1 MKRQFLCLTVLL
13 LLCLSIPLGA
23 TAGFRIVS
31 GNNQT
36 GTVREVL
43 AQPFV
48 IIATSNLTGKPSRGW
63 DLTFRVTEGG
73 GSLSITSATTDDDG
87 LAQTTLTLGNTP
99 GTNVVEVVR
108 DVVGDV
114 IATFRATAT
123 SPTVNIPDDNL
134 RAAIETILGKEKND
148 PITETEIGS
157 FFTLSANDAE
167 ISNLSGLE
175 YATRLLGLSLKDNE
189 ISNLSPLS
197 GLQLITVYL
206 SGNDITSISALSR
219 MIQIRTLYLD
229 NNRITSL
236 SSLPNLSS
244 ASILSF
250 QDNRITDISPLLNDD
265 LGFEGSRLGGGGRDV
280 YLDGNPLSDTSINT
294 HIPALEARSITVH
307 FSAPTVN
314 IPDANLRAVIEA
326 ELGKEKNDPI
336 TEAEIRSI
344 TRLVGTDAEISSLS
358 GLEHATSLEVLHL
371 QHNEISSLSPL
382 SGLTSLTFLDVE
394 FNEISSLSLLS
405 GLTSLEVLDLEGNEI
420 SSLSPLS
427 GLTSLTFLDLQH
439 NEISSLSPLSGLTQL
454 TVVLLSGNN
463 ITSISALSRIKN
475 IIKLSLA
482 NNRIT
487 SLSSLPNLGSVYEL
501 SLQDNRITDIS
512 PLLNDDLGFRG
523 GNFRNVHLDGN
534 PLSDT
539 SINTHIPALEARSI
553 TVHFSAAPTVNIP
566 DANLRAVIEA
576 ELGKE
581 KNDPITEA
589 EIRSITRLVGTDAEI
604 SSLSGLEHAT
614 SLEVLFL
621 QHNEI
626 SSLSPLSGL
635 TSLTFLDVE
644 FNEISSLSPLSG
656 LTSLEVLDLEG
667 NEISSLS
674 PLSGLT
680 SLTFLDLQHNE
691 ISSLSPLSGLTQLTV
706 ILLSGNNITSIS
718 ELSRMIQIIKLSLAN
733 NRITSL
739 SSLPNLG
746 SVYELSLQDNRIT
759 DISPLLN
766 DDLGFRG
773 GNFRNVYLDGN
784 PLSDTSINTHIPA
797 LEARSITVHFSA
809 PTVNIPDDNLRAA
822 IETILGKEKNDPIT
836 EAEIRSFRVL
846 SANDAE
852 ISNLSGLEYATRLLG
867 LSLKDNEISSLSP
880 LSGLTQLITVL
891 LSGNDITSISAL
903 SRIKNINRLYLDNN
917 RITSLS
923 SLPNLSSASI
933 LSFQDNRIT
942 DISPLLNDDLGFEGS
957 RLGGGGRDVYLDGNP
972 LSDTSINTHIPAL
985 EARSITVHF
994 SVTDPPKTEL
1004 NYISGADQTGEPGKA
1019 LEEAFVVEVKKA
1031 DEAAANVY
1039 VTFTVTFGG
1048 GSMSSE
1054 TVKTDSNGLARSTLT
1069 LGPNAGTNTVEV
1081 TTDTVPG
1088 DTVTFTATATEKP
1101 VFTGVPYNFSI
1112 PEDSL
1117 EGTSVGTVSAT
1128 VSDGDVEYELHDGD
1142 DNDSFRIGRD
1152 TGQLTSAE
1160 TFNYEEQRSYSLG
1173 IRATGPSGS
1182 EDTVATVTITEMEDE
1197 IPPNATPTFSDE
1209 IATFTVSSDAS
1220 VGTDV
1225 GTVPATDDDDDTL
1238 TYDLSGSD
1246 SSSFAISSTGV
1257 LTTAAVLTE
1266 DTTYHVTV
1274 TVNDGNGG
1282 TDTIEVTIEATGSS
1296 NPTPTPTPTPTPN
1309 NEPTFTDGDRDTR
1322 SIPEHTVAGRDI
1334 GLPVA
1339 ATDQDSED
1347 TLTYSLGGEDAA
1359 AFDIDTATGQLKTK
1373 APLDF
1378 ETTPAYTVI
1387 VTVSDG
1393 KGGSDSIRVTINIT
1407 RADDTDGDEDSN
1419 TAPTFND
1426 DPNAVRSIPENT
1438 VAGRDIGTPVSAT
1451 DTDSEDLTY
1460 SLGGDDAAAFDI
1472 DAATGQLKTKAPLD
1486 FETKPAYTVI
1496 VTVSDGEGGS
1506 ASITVT
1512 ITLTNVNEVPSFTD
1526 GTNTVRSIA
1535 EHTAEGE
1542 DIGTPVS
1549 ATDTDS
1555 EDLTYSLGGD
1565 DAAAF
1570 DIDAATGQ
1578 LKTKAP
1584 LDFETTP
1591 AYTVIVTVSD
1601 GEGGSASITVTIT
1614 LTNVNEVPSFTDG
1627 TNTVRSI
1634 AEHTAAGEDIGLP
1647 VAATDQDGDTG
1658 TYTLSGAD
1666 AAAFDIDAATGQLK
1680 TKAPLD
1686 FETKP
1691 AYTVIV
1697 TVSDGNGGSA
1707 SITVTI
1713 TLTDANE
1720 VPSFTDGPNA
1730 VRSIAEHTAEGEDI
1744 GTPVS
1749 ATDTDSEDLTYRL
1762 GGEGAAAFDI
1772 DAATGQ
1778 LKTKAPLDFETKP
1791 AYTVIVTVSDG
1802 EGGSASITVTI
1813 TLTNVN
1819 EVPSFTDGTNTVRS
1833 IAEHTAAGEDIGL
1846 PVAATDQD
1854 GDTGTYT
1861 LSGADAAAFDIDA
1874 ATGQLKTKAPL
1885 DFETK
1890 PAYTVIVTVSD
1901 GNGGSDSITVTI
1913 ELTDVNDAPIFDDGD
1928 SRTRSIAENTVAGED
1943 IGAAVSATDQD
1954 GDTLTYTLSGGT
1966 DSESFTIVS
1975 STGQLRTAVALTA
1988 GTYNVTVT
1996 ADDGRNGTA
2005 ATDVT
2010 ITVIAP
2016 TRTVIVPTR
2025 PPRRPP
2031 PPPSNNAP
2039 VFSADSGG
2047 TREIVENTAAG
2058 VNIGA
2063 PVSATD
2069 ADNDPLTYS
2078 LDSVGAATFDINTAT
2093 GQLTTQA
2100 NVVLDHERIPS
2111 YAVTVTVQDGRGGV
2125 ISIGVTIQVTN
2136 VNEPP
2141 TFSDDLSTTFEIDE
2155 NTAAGVNID
2164 TPVSATD
2171 ADNDTLTYTLSG
2183 ADAAAFEIDMNT
2195 GQLRTKAVLDHET
2208 QSTYNV
2214 MVTVSDGTLAVTIEV
2229 TITVT
2234 NINEM
2239 PTFNAGASTTRS
2251 ITENVAVG
2259 TAIGPPVAATDPDG
2273 DTLTYTLSGADAAAF
2288 DIDAATGQLKT
2299 QAPLDFETKPAYD
2312 VMVTVSDGTLADT
2325 IEVTITVTNI
2335 NEMPTFNEGASTTRS
2350 ITENVAVGT
2359 AIGPPVAATDPD
2371 IGDTVTYTL
2380 SGADAAAF
2388 ELDMLTGQLSTV
2400 TILNSETKDTYT
2412 VTVTASDG
2420 TLMASITVTVTV
2432 TDLDEFLWSI
2442 PQGLSLIHVPL
2453 KVTAVDGVAKT
2464 LETITNLYIALGGT
2478 TNVNLLVTRD
2488 TAGDRWLSYLG
2499 AINQG
2504 KPGDKTL
2511 TDDLGILV
2519 DMKNSVT
2526 VELSGDPLGMNG
2538 MSAITLREGLN
2549 LVGVPLKDSRLT
2561 RVSDLFALEGIA
2573 GNVSEVLTW
2582 DGVAKVITHAGD
2594 EDDGPLTGGQSFF
2607 LEASEMATVA
2617 ISGTGWYNST
2627 GINAAPLIAA
2637 NALRSVGTTPVL
2649 AVTGSIAV
2657 DAPGGNYRVTVKNLS
2672 TGTVNTVTVRDAGDF
2687 QLTLVDVVGGVAQ
2700 IGDILEVTAES
2711 SDPSIGV
2718 QPLHH
2723 IVTAKDVQ
2731 RSVIQ
2736 LDALLA
2742 YAIPSQT
2749 ELLHNYPNPFNPETW
2764 IPYRLA
2770 SDANVTLT
2778 IYDQHG
2784 GVVRKLD
2791 VGHRGA
2797 AVYERRDKA
2806 IYWDGKN
2813 EFGERVAS
2821 GVYFYHLSAGDY
2833 SATRKMVIVK

>member
-1 MKRQFLCLTVLL
+1 MKTQFLCLTVLL

-23 TAGFRIVS
+23 TAAVTIVS

-36 GTVREVL
+36 GPVGEDL

-48 IIATSNLTGKPSRGW
+48 IRVTFERSGNPAPGVRI
-63 DLTFRVTEGG
+63 TFRVPQGG
-73 GSLSITSATTDDDG
+73 GSLSTTSATTDDDG
-87 LAQTTLTLGNTP
+87 RAQTTLTLGDTP
-99 GTNVVEVVR
+99 GLNKVEAFLTRDGPVV
-108 DVVGDV
+108 
-114 IATFRATAT
+114 ATFRATAT
-123 SPTVNIPDDNL
+123 VFPDANL
-134 RAAIETILGKEKND
+134 RAAIEAKLGKEKND
-148 PITETEIGS
+148 PITEAEIGS

-175 YATRLLGLSLKDNE
+175 YAVRLLSLSLKDNE

-197 GLQLITVYL
+197 GLQLIIVYL

-219 MIQIRTLYLD
+219 MIQIRRLYLD

-236 SSLPNLSS
+236 SSLPNLGK

-250 QDNRITDISPLLNDD
+250 QNNRITDISPLLNDD
-265 LGFEGSRLGGGGRDV
+265 LGFEGSGRDV

-394 FNEISSLSLLS
+394 GNEISSLSPLSGLTSLEVLDLQHNEISSLSPLSGLTSLTFLDLQHNEISSLSPLSGLTQLTVVLLSGNNITSISALSRIKNIIKLSLANNRITSLSSLPNLGSVYELSLQDNRITDISPLLNDDLGFRGGNFRNVYLDGNPLSDTSINTHIPALEARSITVHFSAAPTVNIPDANLRAVIEAELGKEKNDPITEAEIRSITRLVGTDAEISSLSGLEHATSLEVLHLQHNEISSLSPLSGLTSLTFLDVEGNEISSLSPLS

-523 GNFRNVHLDGN
+523 GNFRNV
-534 PLSDT
+534 
-539 SINTHIPALEARSI
+539 
-553 TVHFSAAPTVNIP
+553 
-566 DANLRAVIEA
+566 
-576 ELGKE
+576 
-581 KNDPITEA
+581 
-589 EIRSITRLVGTDAEI
+589 
-604 SSLSGLEHAT
+604 
-614 SLEVLFL
+614 
-621 QHNEI
+621 
-626 SSLSPLSGL
+626 
-635 TSLTFLDVE
+635 
-644 FNEISSLSPLSG
+644 
-656 LTSLEVLDLEG
+656 
-667 NEISSLS
+667 
-674 PLSGLT
+674 
-680 SLTFLDLQHNE
+680 
-691 ISSLSPLSGLTQLTV
+691 
-706 ILLSGNNITSIS
+706 
-718 ELSRMIQIIKLSLAN
+718 
-733 NRITSL
+733 
-739 SSLPNLG
+739 
-746 SVYELSLQDNRIT
+746 
-759 DISPLLN
+759 
-766 DDLGFRG
+766 
-773 GNFRNVYLDGN
+773 YLDGN

-809 PTVNIPDDNLRAA
+809 PTVNIPDANLRAA
-822 IETILGKEKNDPIT
+822 IEAKLGKEKNDPIT
-836 EAEIRSFRVL
+836 EAEIRSFRTL

-852 ISNLSGLEYATRLLG
+852 ISNLSGLEYATRLLI

-880 LSGLTQLITVL
+880 LSGLQLRVVY

-903 SRIKNINRLYLDNN
+903 SRMIQIDTLYLDNN

-923 SLPNLSSASI
+923 SLPNLGRASS

-957 RLGGGGRDVYLDGNP
+957 ALGGRGRDVYLDGNP

-1004 NYISGADQTGEPGKA
+1004 NYISGDVQTGEAGNA
-1019 LEEAFVVEVKKA
+1019 LAEAFIVEVKIE
-1031 DEAAANVY
+1031 DEAAANVD
-1039 VTFTVTFGG
+1039 VTFMVTSGG
-1048 GSMSSE
+1048 GSMDLE
-1054 TVKTDSNGLARSTLT
+1054 TVTTDSSGLASSTLT
-1069 LGPNAGTNTVEV
+1069 LGPNAGTNTVDV
-1081 TTDTVPG
+1081 ATDTVPG
-1088 DTVTFTATATEKP
+1088 KTVTFTATATEPTLEPVEKP
-1101 VFTGVPYNFSI
+1101 VFTGFPYNFSI
-1112 PEDSL
+1112 PENSPI
-1117 EGTSVGTVSAT
+1117 GTPVGTVSAT

-1197 IPPNATPTFSDE
+1197 IPPNAAPTFSDE
-1209 IATFTVSSDAS
+1209 IATFTVPSDASVGTVVGTVTATDADNDTLTYSLSGSSSFAINTSTGVLTTDAELTESTHDVTVTVDDGKGGTATIAVTITVTPQGTNNPPTFPSTSPTFTVSSDAS
-1220 VGTDV
+1220 VGTVV
-1225 GTVPATDDDDDTL
+1225 GTVTATDANNDTL
-1238 TYDLSGSD
+1238 TYGLSGPD

-1257 LTTAAVLTE
+1257 LRTVAVLTE
-1266 DTTYHVTV
+1266 GTYRVTV
-1274 TVNDGNGG
+1274 TANDDN
-1282 TDTIEVTIEATGSS
+1282 
-1296 NPTPTPTPTPTPN
+1296 
-1309 NEPTFTDGDRDTR
+1309 
-1322 SIPEHTVAGRDI
+1322 
-1334 GLPVA
+1334 
-1339 ATDQDSED
+1339 
-1347 TLTYSLGGEDAA
+1347 
-1359 AFDIDTATGQLKTK
+1359 
-1373 APLDF
+1373 
-1378 ETTPAYTVI
+1378 
-1387 VTVSDG
+1387 
-1393 KGGSDSIRVTINIT
+1393 GGSDSIQVTINIT
-1407 RADDTDGDEDSN
+1407 RADDTDRDEDSN

-1426 DPNAVRSIPENT
+1426 GASTTRSITEN
-1438 VAGRDIGTPVSAT
+1438 VAVGTAIGP
-1451 DTDSEDLTY
+1451 
-1460 SLGGDDAAAFDI
+1460 
-1472 DAATGQLKTKAPLD
+1472 
-1486 FETKPAYTVI
+1486 
-1496 VTVSDGEGGS
+1496 
-1506 ASITVT
+1506 
-1512 ITLTNVNEVPSFTD
+1512 
-1526 GTNTVRSIA
+1526 
-1535 EHTAEGE
+1535 
-1542 DIGTPVS
+1542 
-1549 ATDTDS
+1549 
-1555 EDLTYSLGGD
+1555 
-1565 DAAAF
+1565 
-1570 DIDAATGQ
+1570 
-1578 LKTKAP
+1578 
-1584 LDFETTP
+1584 
-1591 AYTVIVTVSD
+1591 
-1601 GEGGSASITVTIT
+1601 
-1614 LTNVNEVPSFTDG
+1614 
-1627 TNTVRSI
+1627 
-1634 AEHTAAGEDIGLP
+1634 P
-1647 VAATDQDGDTG
+1647 VAATDPDSGDT
-1658 TYTLSGAD
+1658 
-1666 AAAFDIDAATGQLK
+1666 
-1680 TKAPLD
+1680 
-1686 FETKP
+1686 
-1691 AYTVIV
+1691 V
-1697 TVSDGNGGSA
+1697 T
-1707 SITVTI
+1707 
-1713 TLTDANE
+1713 
-1720 VPSFTDGPNA
+1720 
-1730 VRSIAEHTAEGEDI
+1730 H
-1744 GTPVS
+1744 
-1749 ATDTDSEDLTYRL
+1749 
-1762 GGEGAAAFDI
+1762 
-1772 DAATGQ
+1772 
-1778 LKTKAPLDFETKP
+1778 
-1791 AYTVIVTVSDG
+1791 
-1802 EGGSASITVTI
+1802 
-1813 TLTNVN
+1813 
-1819 EVPSFTDGTNTVRS
+1819 
-1833 IAEHTAAGEDIGL
+1833 
-1846 PVAATDQD
+1846 
-1854 GDTGTYT
+1854 
-1861 LSGADAAAFDIDA
+1861 
-1874 ATGQLKTKAPL
+1874 
-1885 DFETK
+1885 
-1890 PAYTVIVTVSD
+1890 
-1901 GNGGSDSITVTI
+1901 
-1913 ELTDVNDAPIFDDGD
+1913 
-1928 SRTRSIAENTVAGED
+1928 
-1943 IGAAVSATDQD
+1943 
-1954 GDTLTYTLSGGT
+1954 
-1966 DSESFTIVS
+1966 
-1975 STGQLRTAVALTA
+1975 
-1988 GTYNVTVT
+1988 
-1996 ADDGRNGTA
+1996 
-2005 ATDVT
+2005 
-2010 ITVIAP
+2010 
-2016 TRTVIVPTR
+2016 
-2025 PPRRPP
+2025 
-2031 PPPSNNAP
+2031 
-2039 VFSADSGG
+2039 
-2047 TREIVENTAAG
+2047 
-2058 VNIGA
+2058 
-2063 PVSATD
+2063 
-2069 ADNDPLTYS
+2069 
-2078 LDSVGAATFDINTAT
+2078 
-2093 GQLTTQA
+2093 
-2100 NVVLDHERIPS
+2100 
-2111 YAVTVTVQDGRGGV
+2111 
-2125 ISIGVTIQVTN
+2125 
-2136 VNEPP
+2136 
-2141 TFSDDLSTTFEIDE
+2141 
-2155 NTAAGVNID
+2155 
-2164 TPVSATD
+2164 
-2171 ADNDTLTYTLSG
+2171 TLSG

-2214 MVTVSDGTLAVTIEV
+2214 MVNVSDGTLADTIEV

-2234 NINEM
+2234 DINEM
-2239 PTFNAGASTTRS
+2239 PTFDEGASTTRS

-2288 DIDAATGQLKT
+2288 
-2299 QAPLDFETKPAYD
+2299 
-2312 VMVTVSDGTLADT
+2312 
-2325 IEVTITVTNI
+2325 
-2335 NEMPTFNEGASTTRS
+2335 
-2350 ITENVAVGT
+2350 
-2359 AIGPPVAATDPD
+2359 
-2371 IGDTVTYTL
+2371 
-2380 SGADAAAF
+2380 

-2400 TILNSETKDTYT
+2400 TILNSEAQATYT
-2412 VTVTASDG
+2412 VMVTASDG
-2420 TLMASITVTVTV
+2420 TLTATTTVTVTI

-2442 PQGLSLIHVPL
+2442 PQGLSLVHVPL

-2464 LETITNLYIALGGT
+2464 LETINDLYHALGGET
-2478 TNVNLLVTRD
+2478 DVKLLITRGPL
-2488 TAGDRWLSYLG
+2488 GDRWLSYLG
-2499 AINQG
+2499 DTSRG
-2504 KPGDKTL
+2504 RPGDRTL

-2538 MSAITLREGLN
+2538 MSAITLREGPN

-2582 DGVAKVITHAGD
+2582 VGVAKVITHAGD

-2718 QPLHH
+2718 QPLRH

-2784 GVVRKLD
+2784 GVVRTLN
-2791 VGHRGA
+2791 VGHRPA

-2821 GVYFYHLSAGDY
+2821 GIYFYHLSAGDY